1 MRGKEQQIHD
11 TDTKKHKQHEAFT
24 PRAFQSCSASLQDFP
39 DETLPIPAKAKHV
52 PSYEEVGQGTRGSAE
67 HLVFYFLLSFPP
79 SPQSYMSERLPWKE
93 RTDHGTLSD
102 QGSK

>member
-11 TDTKKHKQHEAFT
+11 TDAKKHKQRENSKSF
-24 PRAFQSCSASLQDFP
+24 SKLQCQPLRLFP

-52 PSYEEVGQGTRGSAE
+52 PRYEEVGQGTRGSAE

-79 SPQSYMSERLPWKE
+79 SPQSYMSECLPWKE
-93 RTDHGTLSD
+93 RIDHGTLSD